1 MQSKIKRLL
10 SMLMVFVLI
19 LGLIPSAAA
28 ATNDGTKDMTEPIVT
43 EETPPPETT
52 VPPDGT
58 EPDDPTAPIEP
69 TAPPE
74 TEPPATEGT
83 EPDIDEEW
91 DSLEPT
97 PEDLERWAELAS
109 QLPKTIEADWPFDPS
124 VRYPYGEP
132 QENYYPGILLEDP
145 WGFSPFA
152 DMSKIPDE
160 MYDNAILRA
169 LAYTGYDVDW
179 LRDNGYL
186 YVAQYVSANINNTRP
201 AILSDIGYDDYSPF
215 LNGDETVADSSTVS
229 GKAPDIAKFEA
240 NGMVCASFVTYY
252 LCNYLPNIEGVNTT
266 WIHDAVKATTANGS
280 GYSTASVWA
289 WETGLTNLAN
299 TPGSGV
305 TKYTDEDTA
314 YANLIP
320 GDVIIFSRDGDLVH
334 AAIYAGSY
342 DMYNVSGTN
351 RGEQHFIIHVGNSRG
366 PEISTTGY
374 MANGGSKAST
384 PSAWYHIEY
393 PEDVQ
398 ATGFIE
404 VYKKDPASSPLSGA
418 RFKAVHQETGDTF
431 YIGPTNSSGYAKS
444 GELPLGTYVVTE
456 TVFPTGYEAS
466 GQSSWTVTLTED
478 TPNMTITINA
488 VNKKISGSLKIQ
500 KATNTGKNLSG
511 WSFGVY
517 TDAACSKPI
526 TGSPFTANSSGVI
539 TVTGLEPKT
548 YYIKELSGSTDY
560 WVTDNGVK
568 TVTVTGGNTATVTV
582 TNTHYGYGKI
592 VKTTNTGGS
601 LSGWK
606 FNLYTD
612 SACTKLVSG
621 SPFTSGADG
630 TIAVKLL
637 PGTYYCREVDE
648 SDQYPDWTFDTATR
662 TLTVTAGSTATVT
675 FSNSQSGSAK
685 VIKTATNGGRIEG
698 WPFVLKNSSGTT
710 LGRYV
715 TDSAG
720 IIAINLAP
728 GTYTIQ
734 EQKPDFADSYWV
746 CDTTPRAFT
755 VKAGQTATVTFVNE
769 WNGKAKIVKQATNGG
784 RIEGWPFV
792 VKDSSGNPIGRFFT
806 DSKGTI
812 ALDLEPGTY
821 TIQEEKQDFADEYWI
836 CDTEPRTITVK
847 AGQTAS
853 VTFVNEWNGKAKIVK
868 QATNGGRVDGWSFEI
883 KNTAGTF
890 TGVYTTNASGE
901 INVELDP
908 GTYEIREKKPD
919 FADEYWILD
928 TEPKTITVKAGQ
940 TAVVEFTNEWI
951 GKARII
957 KTVEPAG
964 AGSVEGKTFTIH
976 RILESGTA
984 ISADY
989 VATVTTGADGT
1000 ILADLA
1006 PGKYLISEELAE
1018 DSLWQCVSG
1027 KSQEVTVTAGQTAE
1041 VSFINSYKPGKI
1053 EVLKVNHE
1061 GSSLAGAVFLLEWST
1076 DEVSWQNVTYTESQ
1090 YPIVGGC
1097 TTEGLQDGKLT
1108 VGKNGAVQFTGLHPD
1123 LYYRLSE
1130 VKAPDGY
1137 QLLAD
1142 YAYEG
1147 KLPVDQELTVGLKV
1161 VNVPVF
1167 KIPETGSKS
1176 IWLMPVSLL
1185 LCLGTAAFFLFYRR
1199 KK

>member
-1 MQSKIKRLL
+1 MQAKIKRLL
-10 SMLMVFVLI
+10 SMLMVFVLV
-19 LGLIPSAAA
+19 LGLFPSAAA
-28 ATNDGTKDMTEPIVT
+28 ATDDGTKDMTEPIVT
-43 EETPPPETT
+43 EETT
-52 VPPDGT
+52 PPDTTTPT
-58 EPDDPTAPIEP
+58 EESEPGDPTAPIEP
-69 TAPPE
+69 TD
-74 TEPPATEGT
+74 PPATEGT
-83 EPDIDEEW
+83 EPDPDEEW
-91 DSLEPT
+91 DPLEPT

-132 QENYYPGILLEDP
+132 QENYYPGILLDDP
-145 WGFSPFA
+145 WGISLYA
-152 DMSKIPDE
+152 DMSQIPDE

-169 LAYTGYDVDW
+169 LAYTGYDVQW
-179 LRDNGYL
+179 LKDNGYL

-201 AILSDIGYDDYSPF
+201 EILSDIGYDDYSPF

-229 GKAPDIAKFEA
+229 GKAPDIAKFES
-240 NGMVCASFVTYY
+240 NGMVCASFVTYFI
-252 LCNYLPNIEGVNTT
+252 CNYLPNIEGVDTT
-266 WIHDAVKATTANGS
+266 WIYDAVKATTATS
-280 GYSTASVWA
+280 TGYSTASVWA
-289 WETGLTNLAN
+289 WSTGLDNLAS
-299 TPGSGV
+299 TAGSGV

-314 YANLIP
+314 YANLVP

-374 MANGGSKAST
+374 MANAGSKGST

-393 PEDVQ
+393 PDDVQ

-404 VYKKDPASSPLSGA
+404 IYKEDPNGSALSGA
-418 RFKAVHQETGDTF
+418 RFKAVHQESGETF

-444 GELPLGTYVVTE
+444 GELPLGNFTVTE

-488 VNKKISGSLKIQ
+488 VNQKITGSLKIQ
-500 KATNTGKNLSG
+500 KATNTGANLSG

-517 TDAACSKPI
+517 TDSACTKPI
-526 TGSPFTANSSGVI
+526 SGSPFTTNSSGVI
-539 TVTGLEPKT
+539 TITGLEADA
-548 YYIKELSGSTDY
+548 YYYVKELSSSTDF
-560 WVTDNGVK
+560 WTTDNGVK
-568 TVTVTGGNTATVTV
+568 SVKITSGNTATVTV

-606 FNLYTD
+606 FNIYTD
-612 SACTKLVSG
+612 SACTNLVSG

-648 SDQYPDWTFDTATR
+648 SDLYPDWTFDTATR

-675 FSNSQSGSAK
+675 FSNSQGGSARIIKKTNTGGSLAGWKFNIYSDEACTKLVSGS
-685 VIKTATNGGRIEG
+685 
-698 WPFVLKNSSGTT
+698 PFTS
-710 LGRYV
+710 
-715 TDSAG
+715 DSTG
-720 IIAINLAP
+720 IITVDLSP
-728 GTYTIQ
+728 G
-734 EQKPDFADSYWV
+734 DYWV
-746 CDTTPRAFT
+746 CEVDESSKYPDWTFD
-755 VKAGQTATVTFVNE
+755 TATRKV
-769 WNGKAKIVKQATNGG
+769 
-784 RIEGWPFV
+784 
-792 VKDSSGNPIGRFFT
+792 
-806 DSKGTI
+806 
-812 ALDLEPGTY
+812 
-821 TIQEEKQDFADEYWI
+821 
-836 CDTEPRTITVK
+836 TVK

-853 VTFVNEWNGKAKIVK
+853 VTFTNSQGGTAKIVK
-868 QATNGGRVDGWSFEI
+868 TTTNGGTLAGWHFEIKDANGNLVGNYVTDATGIITVKIPAGVYTVTETDTEGPYWDHDPNPSKTVTVVAGQTAEVSFPNKWIGKAKVTKKATNGGRVDGWVFEI

-890 TGVYTTNASGE
+890 VGVYTTNASGE
-901 INVELDP
+901 IEVELDP

-919 FADEYWILD
+919 FADEYWICD
-928 TEPKTITVKAGQ
+928 EEPQTITVKAGQ
-940 TAVVEFTNEWI
+940 TAVVEFTNDWI
-951 GKARII
+951 GKAKII
-957 KTVEPAG
+957 KTVEPDG
-964 AGSVEGKTFTIH
+964 IGSVEGWTFSIH
-976 RILESGTA
+976 RIYESGGA

-1000 ILADLA
+1000 ILTDLA

-1018 DSLWQCVSG
+1018 DSLWECVSG
-1027 KSQEVTVTAGQTAE
+1027 RSQEVTVTAGQTAE
-1041 VSFINSYKPGKI
+1041 VSFVNAYKPGKI
-1053 EVLKVNHE
+1053 EIQKVNHE
-1061 GSSLAGAVFLLEWST
+1061 GSTLAGAVFLLEWSS
-1076 DEVSWQNVTYTESQ
+1076 DGKSWQDVTFTDFQ

-1097 TTEGLQDGKLT
+1097 TSEGLQDGKLT
-1108 VGKNGAVQFTGLHPD
+1108 VGKSGTVQFTGLHPD
-1123 LYYRLSE
+1123 LYYRLTE

-1147 KLPVDQELTVGLKV
+1147 KLPVDQALTVGLKV

-1176 IWLMPVSLL
+1176 IWLMPASLL